1 MIRPIQHIH
10 FIGIG
15 GIGMS
20 GLAEVVFRQ
29 GYKVSGSDKAFNEQT
44 AHLQKLGVTCYE
56 GHRAEQ
62 VHADLVV
69 YTAAVHED
77 NPEIIEARRKHIPM
91 IKRSALLGE
100 FLREKKGVA
109 VAGTHGKTTTSAMIG
124 MMLEHAGLDP
134 TMFIGGVV
142 RQLGTNAKL
151 SDSAWVVVEADEYD
165 RSFLELHSHIAVINN
180 IESDHL
186 DIYRDLDDITGAFTQ
201 FAKQTSFFGAVIG
214 NADDPVVVEVLR
226 QCGKRT
232 MTFGLSEAADLRA
245 ANIET
250 KFCELHFDVLL
261 QSKKIERMMLP
272 MSGTHNIKNAL
283 ACIAA
288 GLMCEVPVSRIA
300 ESLAKFGGTGRRF
313 ERLGEKDGVLFIDD
327 YAHHPTEI
335 RATLEGARDGA
346 GGRKIIAVFQPHLF
360 SRTRDYFEDFASAF
374 TAANEVILT
383 EIYPAREMPIPG
395 ITGEKLYETT
405 KKNHAHVTFVG
416 DKTKLSEAIRKAAK
430 PGDIVIT
437 MGAGD
442 ITHIGRQM
450 VRGV

>member
-1 MIRPIQHIH
+1 
-10 FIGIG
+10 
-15 GIGMS
+15 
-20 GLAEVVFRQ
+20 
-29 GYKVSGSDKAFNEQT
+29 
-44 AHLQKLGVTCYE
+44 
-56 GHRAEQ
+56 
-62 VHADLVV
+62 
-69 YTAAVHED
+69 
-77 NPEIIEARRKHIPM
+77 
-91 IKRSALLGE
+91 
-100 FLREKKGVA
+100 
-109 VAGTHGKTTTSAMIG
+109 
-124 MMLEHAGLDP
+124 
-134 TMFIGGVV
+134 
-142 RQLGTNAKL
+142 
-151 SDSAWVVVEADEYD
+151 
-165 RSFLELHSHIAVINN
+165 
-180 IESDHL
+180 
-186 DIYRDLDDITGAFTQ
+186 
-201 FAKQTSFFGAVIG
+201 
-214 NADDPVVVEVLR
+214 
-226 QCGKRT
+226 
-232 MTFGLSEAADLRA
+232 
-245 ANIET
+245 
-250 KFCELHFDVLL
+250 
-261 QSKKIERMMLP
+261 MLP

-283 ACIAA
+283 ACIAT
-288 GLMCEVPVSRIA
+288 GLMCEVPVARIA

-405 KKNHAHVTFVG
+405 KKNHAHVTFIG
-416 DKTKLSEAIRKAAK
+416 DKTKLSEAIRNAAR